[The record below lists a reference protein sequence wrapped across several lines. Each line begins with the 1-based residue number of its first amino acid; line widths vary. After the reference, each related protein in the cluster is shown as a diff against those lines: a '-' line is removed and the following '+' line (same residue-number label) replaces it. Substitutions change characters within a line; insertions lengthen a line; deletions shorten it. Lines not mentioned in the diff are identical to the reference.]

1 VAPCLAVLFARAA
14 MTDPAEELPGLRNF
28 QWLRFPGG
36 SFGRSV
42 LTLASGT
49 ALAHLLVVVS
59 APVLTRLYNP
69 AEFGTFAVYSSVL
82 SVLLV
87 VASLRYESAIP
98 LPPEDDQAASL
109 LALSLA
115 ILAGMTLVL
124 GLLVWLFGASAA
136 RAANVPELGSYRGL
150 IPLGFLGA
158 GGYQILAL
166 WAIRR
171 SRFRPVARTRVGQGV
186 GQVVTQ
192 ITLGAVGAGTPG
204 LLLGD
209 VVGRVAGSG
218 ALAVQLQRERLF
230 GRVTRA
236 SARAMAYR
244 YRRFPLVTTWAGLLN
259 IGSLQLPAVVFS
271 AGFGAVAAGF
281 YALSFKM
288 LVMPTML
295 LGQAVGDVFLARA
308 APSVREPERLR
319 QLTER
324 TAITLFACGLPA
336 FGTVALV
343 GPELFAIIL
352 GSEWE
357 TAGRYAQILSPWF
370 VVWLVSNPLSRLLSV
385 REWQVSALAFT
396 GFEFALRLSALL
408 IGVHLDSPLLA
419 VTLLSASGVIISV
432 ASIVRFMRAG
442 FSSIIQV
449 LSPAA
454 RLVALAAV
462 CLLPA
467 GLALYLGSAPAAM
480 AACALGL
487 IAYYT
492 IVYRAIT
499 SGRLFMA
506 AAVSPAVNPK

>member
-1 VAPCLAVLFARAA
+1 VA
-14 MTDPAEELPGLRNF
+14 MTDPAEELPRLRSF
-28 QWLRFPGG
+28 PWLRFPGG
-36 SFGRSV
+36 TFGRSV

-49 ALAHLLVVVS
+49 AVAHLVVVLS
-59 APVLTRLYNP
+59 APVLTRLYSP
-69 AEFGTFAVYSSVL
+69 ADFGALAVYSSVL

-98 LPPEDDQAASL
+98 LPADDDQAASL
-109 LALSLA
+109 LALTLA
-115 ILAGMTLVL
+115 ILAGMTVVIT
-124 GLLVWLFGASAA
+124 LLVWLFGASAA
-136 RAANVPELGSYRGL
+136 RAINVPELGVYRGL

-158 GGYQILAL
+158 GAYQLLAL

-192 ITLGAVGAGTPG
+192 VTLGAAGAGTPG

-218 ALAVQLQRERLF
+218 ALAAQLLRERPF
-230 GRVTRA
+230 GRVNGA
-236 SARAMAYR
+236 SLRAMAYR

-271 AGFGAVAAGF
+271 AGFGAAAAGL

-288 LVMPTML
+288 LVLPTML
-295 LGQAVGDVFLARA
+295 LGQAVGDVFLSRA

-343 GPELFAIIL
+343 GPRLFAIIL
-352 GSEWE
+352 GNEWE
-357 TAGRYAQILSPWF
+357 IAGRYAQILSPWF

-408 IGVHLDSPLLA
+408 IGLHRDSPVLA
-419 VTLLSASGVIISV
+419 VALLSASGVIISV
-432 ASIVRFMRAG
+432 ASIVRFMKAG
-442 FSSIIQV
+442 FSSIIRV
-449 LSPAA
+449 LRPAA
-454 RLVALAAV
+454 RLFALAAM

-467 GLALYLGSAPAAM
+467 GVALYLGSTPGAM

-487 IAYYT
+487 VTYYT
-492 IVYRAIT
+492 VVYRAMT
-499 SGRLFMA
+499 SGRLFVA
-506 AAVSPAVNPK
+506 AGVSPAVNSK

>member
-1 VAPCLAVLFARAA
+1 MAPCLVGFALAA
-14 MTDPAEELPGLRNF
+14 MTDPAEELPRLRNF
-28 QWLRFPGG
+28 PWLKFPGG
-36 SFGRSV
+36 TFGRSV

-49 ALAHLLVVVS
+49 ALAQLAVVLS
-59 APVLTRLYNP
+59 APVLTRLYTP
-69 AEFGTFAVYSSVL
+69 AEFGTLAVYSSVL

-98 LPPEDDQAASL
+98 LPAEDDQAASL
-109 LALSLA
+109 LALTLA
-115 ILAGMTLVL
+115 VLAGMTVVVAV
-124 GLLVWLFGASAA
+124 LVWLFGVSAA
-136 RAANVPELGSYRGL
+136 RAANVPELGLYRAL

-158 GGYQILAL
+158 GAYQLLAL

-192 ITLGAVGAGTPG
+192 VTLGALGTGTPG

-218 ALAVQLQRERLF
+218 ALAVQLLGERPF
-230 GRVTRA
+230 RRVTGA
-236 SARAMAYR
+236 SLRAMAYR
-244 YRRFPLVTTWAGLLN
+244 YRRFPLVTTWAGILN

-271 AGFGAVAAGF
+271 AGFGAAAAGL

-288 LVMPTML
+288 LVAPTML
-295 LGQAVGDVFLARA
+295 LGQAVGDVFLSRA

-336 FGTVALV
+336 FGSVALG
-343 GPELFAIIL
+343 GPQLFAIIL
-352 GSEWE
+352 GNEWE

-370 VVWLVSNPLSRLLSV
+370 VVWLVSSPLSRLLSV
-385 REWQVSALAFT
+385 REWQLSALAFT
-396 GFEFALRLSALL
+396 GFEFLLRLGALL
-408 IGVHLDSPLLA
+408 IGVHRDSPLLA
-419 VTLLSASGVIISV
+419 VALLSASGVIISV

-442 FSSIIQV
+442 FSSIGRV

-454 RLVALAAV
+454 RLLALAAL

-467 GLALYLGSAPAAM
+467 GMALYLESGPGAIVAGGVGVAT
-480 AACALGL
+480 
-487 IAYYT
+487 YY
-492 IVYRAIT
+492 IVVYRAIT
-499 SGRLFMA
+499 SGKLFA
-506 AAVSPAVNPK
+506 AAGVSSAVNAK

>member
-1 VAPCLAVLFARAA
+1 VA
-14 MTDPAEELPGLRNF
+14 MTDPAEELPGVRSF
-28 QWLRFPGG
+28 PWLSFPGG

-49 ALAHLLVVVS
+49 AVAHLVVVLS
-59 APVLTRLYNP
+59 APVLTRIYTP
-69 AEFGTFAVYSSVL
+69 ADFGALAVYSSVL

-98 LPPEDDQAASL
+98 LPAEDDQAASL
-109 LALSLA
+109 LALTLG
-115 ILAGMTLVL
+115 ILAGMTVVIT
-124 GLLVWLFGASAA
+124 LLVWLFGASAA
-136 RAANVPELGSYRGL
+136 RAANVPALGSYRGL
-150 IPLGFLGA
+150 IPLGFFGA
-158 GGYQILAL
+158 GAYQLLAL

-192 ITLGAVGAGTPG
+192 VTLGAAGAGTPG

-218 ALAVQLQRERLF
+218 ALAVQLLRERPF
-230 GRVTRA
+230 GRVTGA
-236 SARAMAYR
+236 SLRAMAYR

-271 AGFGAVAAGF
+271 AGFGAVAAGL

-288 LVMPTML
+288 LVLPTML
-295 LGQAVGDVFLARA
+295 LGQAVGDVFLSRA
-308 APSVREPERLR
+308 APSVHEPERLR

-336 FGTVALV
+336 FGCVALI
-343 GPELFAIIL
+343 GPQLFATIL
-352 GSEWE
+352 GHEWE

-370 VVWLVSNPLSRLLSV
+370 VVWLVSSPLSRLLSI
-385 REWQVSALAFT
+385 REWQLSALAFT
-396 GFEFALRLSALL
+396 GFEFVLRLSALL
-408 IGVHLDSPLLA
+408 IGVYRDSPQLA
-419 VTLLSASGVIISV
+419 VALLSASGVIISV

-442 FSSIIQV
+442 FSSLGRV
-449 LSPAA
+449 LRPAA
-454 RLVALAAV
+454 RLLALALL

-467 GLALYLGSAPAAM
+467 GMSLYLGSTTGAM
-480 AACALGL
+480 AACVVGL
-487 IAYYT
+487 LIYYT
-492 IVYRAIT
+492 IVYRGMN
-499 SGRLFMA
+499 SGRLFVA
-506 AAVSPAVNPK
+506 AGVSPAVHSK